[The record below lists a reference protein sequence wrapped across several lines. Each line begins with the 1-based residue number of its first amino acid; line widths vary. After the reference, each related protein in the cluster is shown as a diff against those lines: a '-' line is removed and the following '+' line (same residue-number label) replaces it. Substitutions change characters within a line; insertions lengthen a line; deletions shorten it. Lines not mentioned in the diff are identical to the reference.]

1 MNSGKTFEYNFK
13 KSVPDDVLFYRF
25 RDGTSSYYG
34 GNNNLRFSQH
44 NVCDCMLYNGNYLYF
59 IELKNHKGKSLP
71 LNCIRE
77 SQIEEL
83 TKYSRYK
90 NTICGIVIN
99 FQDLSECYWIFISQ
113 INEFLLTI
121 NRKSVPIDFCR
132 ENGVKIANKRLRTNY
147 RYDTDKML
155 KDIEDNL
162 N

>member
-13 KSVPDDVLFYRF
+13 KSVPNNILFYRF
-25 RDGTSSYYG
+25 RDGTS
-34 GNNNLRFSQH
+34 NWDKNNLTRFQQK
-44 NVCDCMLYNGNYLYF
+44 NVCDCMLFNGNYLYF

-90 NTICGIVIN
+90 NTICGIIIN
-99 FQDLSECYWIFISQ
+99 FQDLEECYWLFISQ
-113 INEFLLTI
+113 INEFLLTV
-121 NRKSVPIDFCR
+121 NRKSIPIDFCR

-147 RYDTDKML
+147 RYDIDKMS
-155 KDIEDNL
+155 KDIEGNL

>member
-13 KSVPDDVLFYRF
+13 KSVPNNILFYRF
-25 RDGTSSYYG
+25 RDGTS
-34 GNNNLRFSQH
+34 NWDKNNLTRFQQK

-90 NTICGIVIN
+90 NTICGIAIN
-99 FQDLSECYWIFISQ
+99 FQDIAECYWLFISQ
-113 INEFLLTI
+113 IDEFLLII
-121 NRKSVPIDFCR
+121 NRKSIPIDFCR
-132 ENGVKIANKRLRTNY
+132 ENGIKIANKRLRTNY
-147 RYDTDKML
+147 RYDIDNML

-162 N
+162 K